1 MVMYSKVV
9 LYYTGRHNWIIYHEH
24 PLAMSRPMSRGKK
37 IVASPIIRWVF
48 LPQSPFPYRFWRPD
62 LVPQRCICLL
72 IGKYYALNA
81 YRACLVLGVFIPCLA
96 TMFTTGVSHKP
107 GYAQDPRLPFT
118 SPHGTHNQG
127 SVHLEPG
134 WANHLLNRMNQQ
146 IYIYI
151 IYYIQ
156 GRARSCKLLF
166 KPWKF
171 VPNIDMIW

>member
-1 MVMYSKVV
+1 
-9 LYYTGRHNWIIYHEH
+9 
-24 PLAMSRPMSRGKK
+24 MSIHYEPRKK
-37 IVASPIIRWVF
+37 IVASPILRWVF

-62 LVPQRCICLL
+62 LVLQRCICLL

-81 YRACLVLGVFIPCLA
+81 YWACLVLGVFIPCLA
-96 TMFTTGVSHKP
+96 TMFTGVSDKP

-118 SPHGTHNQG
+118 SPHGIHNQG

-151 IYYIQ
+151 Q
-156 GRARSCKLLF
+156 GRARSCKLSCSSNIF
-166 KPWKF
+166 KPHEDYF
-171 VPNIDMIW
+171 QIYIDMIWYLDHKP